1 MNGTIICEYNVDD
14 SALII
19 FLGINRKRD
28 KGGTKRR
35 IFDQSEVRR
44 EQLLRLKTWGIAS
57 DLYSTQRT
65 AMSER
70 IQLYTV

>member
-1 MNGTIICEYNVDD
+1 VNGTIICEYNVDD

-35 IFDQSEVRR
+35 IFDQSEVRS

-57 DLYSTQRT
+57 DLCSTQRT

-70 IQLYTV
+70 I